1 VDIIVTRQFR
11 RRILALATLSVLAST
26 GYAQKLYRWVDENG
40 SVHYS
45 DRVPPDQS
53 RQSRDLLNEQGV
65 TVGSEQGAL
74 TDDERVAQ
82 ERARLEEETARIEAE
97 EAARRDQILLDTY
110 LSVEDIEEIRD
121 RWLELVESQ
130 ITVTDLY
137 LASQRTKLEQ
147 LQRKLTVYSP
157 YSQRENALP
166 VPENLT
172 LEISR
177 TESSIQTFEQ
187 RLKENRAEQ
196 EKIRNNFEADI
207 IRFKELKG
215 L

>member
-11 RRILALATLSVLAST
+11 RRILALASLSVLAST

-74 TDDERVAQ
+74 TDEERVAQ

-137 LASQRTKLEQ
+137 LASQRTKLEE
-147 LQRKLTVYSP
+147 LQRKLTVYAP
-157 YSQRENALP
+157 YSERENALP

-187 RLKENRAEQ
+187 RLKDNRAEQ
-196 EKIRNNFEADI
+196 EEIRNNFEADI